1 MSPST
6 AFLLL
11 VVPNFHVS
19 HVSSF
24 FASVR
29 VVMGVN
35 FQVGGS
41 HGKIYPWVFPGTTRR
56 EIDGNTAQQVQKH
69 FTGRFKRYYLEVVRQ
84 KRASSKSSPAP
95 SDSNTDYASIPID
108 SQADRLRDKGYE
120 IP

>member
-41 HGKIYPWVFPGTTRR
+41 HGKIYPWVFPETALRK
-56 EIDGNTAQQVQKH
+56 IDGNTAQQVQKH

-84 KRASSKSSPAP
+84 KGASSKSSPAP
-95 SDSNTDYASIPID
+95 TDSNTDYASIPID
-108 SQADRLRDKGYE
+108 SQAGRLRDKGYE